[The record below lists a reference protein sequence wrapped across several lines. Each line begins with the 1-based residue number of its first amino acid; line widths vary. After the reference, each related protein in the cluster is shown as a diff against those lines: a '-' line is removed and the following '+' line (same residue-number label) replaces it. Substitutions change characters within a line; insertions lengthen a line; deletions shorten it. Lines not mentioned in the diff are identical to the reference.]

1 LDQKNNRQTDEWQS
15 DRKILL
21 DSQLQI
27 LNRSPV
33 KEPDPSE
40 LRPVSYPDLRHWLL
54 FVVLTVAVCTVTV
67 FLKSA
72 LLIFA
77 VSIVTAMILNGP
89 VAALEQRGVHRSIS
103 VVVVCLFLVGLFAL
117 AMRLLVPPF
126 LEQSDQLIR
135 QLPADWTRIYN
146 QTKEWLQKYPYVQA
160 VIPSQPA
167 DLISAFGNQATGVAS
182 FLVRSTLSFFETL
195 VCIGLWLLL
204 VLFTL
209 FNPEPMVAAY
219 LELVP
224 VRYRPPARRTLI
236 RMMEQMDAWIRGVML
251 NGLITGVS
259 TGLLL
264 AWVGVQPALV
274 FGVIAFFGEFLPIIG
289 PLIVSV
295 PALFVAASMGF
306 TQFLLALGA
315 ILFVQ
320 QIETNILIPFVMGKT
335 MNLHP
340 MTIMFFTLAMG
351 TLFGGIGVILVVP
364 AAALV
369 KIVISEFYLEPR
381 GRQNSE
387 TNADAKAIVQR
398 RAGIG

>member
-1 LDQKNNRQTDEWQS
+1 MNES
-15 DRKILL
+15 G
-21 DSQLQI
+21 
-27 LNRSPV
+27 
-33 KEPDPSE
+33 PSE
-40 LRPVSYPDLRHWLL
+40 LRPVSYPDLRHWLFL
-54 FVVLTVAVCTVTV
+54 VVLTVVVCAVIVW
-67 FLKSA
+67 LKSV
-72 LLIFA
+72 LLIFG

-89 VAALEQRGVHRSIS
+89 VAALERRGMHRSIG
-103 VVVVCLFLVGLFAL
+103 VVIVCLVLVCLFVL

-135 QLPADWTRIYN
+135 QLPSDWTRIYN
-146 QTKEWLQKYPYVQA
+146 QTKEWFQKYPYFQSA
-160 VIPSQPA
+160 IPNQPI
-167 DLISAFGNQATGVAS
+167 DLINAFGNQATGVAS
-182 FLVRSTLSFFETL
+182 FLVRSTLSLFETL

-209 FNPEPMVAAY
+209 FNPEPMIAAY

-259 TGLLL
+259 TGLLM

-289 PLIVSV
+289 PVIVSV
-295 PALFVAASMGF
+295 PALFVAASLGF

-320 QIETNILIPFVMGKT
+320 QIETNILIPFVMGRT

-351 TLFGGIGVILVVP
+351 ALFGGIGVILVVP
-364 AAALV
+364 TAALV
-369 KIVISEFYLEPR
+369 KIVICEFYLEPR
-381 GRQNSE
+381 GRQKLE
-387 TNADAKAIVQR
+387 MNADAKAIAQR
-398 RAGIG
+398 RADIG